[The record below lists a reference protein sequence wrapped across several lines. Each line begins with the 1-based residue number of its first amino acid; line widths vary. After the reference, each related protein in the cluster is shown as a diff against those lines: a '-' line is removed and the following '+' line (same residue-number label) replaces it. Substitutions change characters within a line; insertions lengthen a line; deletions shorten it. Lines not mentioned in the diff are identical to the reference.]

1 MSACL
6 RHCRRLC
13 AVRHEN
19 ILRPKTFS
27 SGFKTSPADAALLT
41 PRRAGK
47 AILARQS
54 GCGQDIWSAP
64 CDALAD
70 VVSRTVAP
78 FFSQMLC
85 LERLGNFSTSLS
97 RQPICRRP
105 LTPPAL
111 PSLPLPVRLAPVIGD
126 VKPGPLEEQTRA
138 GAGQTFHFSAAP
150 FRQPAEIFRAFAIR
164 LVPHRLERLEGLS
177 AFLTRIFVSRHGR
190 LGKTRQSVH

>member
-13 AVRHEN
+13 AARHEN

-27 SGFKTSPADAALLT
+27 SGFKTSPADAELLT

-54 GCGQDIWSAP
+54 GCGEDIWSAP

-105 LTPPAL
+105 IAATGRDLSGIRDTARPASTGTPRR
-111 PSLPLPVRLAPVIGD
+111 SV
-126 VKPGPLEEQTRA
+126 
-138 GAGQTFHFSAAP
+138 
-150 FRQPAEIFRAFAIR
+150 
-164 LVPHRLERLEGLS
+164 
-177 AFLTRIFVSRHGR
+177 RIFDTNIRKSAWKA
-190 LGKTRQSVH
+190 GKDATKCALNLVEFNF